1 MMKRIII
8 AGMAALVGLSG
19 LAATAQAAEFK
30 SQFDRDRVISALH
43 EKGIEAD
50 AVESWSGLIRA
61 FVRQPDGSVNMQ
73 FFQPDSLRP
82 VIMGR

>member
-8 AGMAALVGLSG
+8 VGMAALVGLSG

-50 AVESWSGLIRA
+50 AVESW
-61 FVRQPDGSVNMQ
+61 
-73 FFQPDSLRP
+73 
-82 VIMGR
+82 